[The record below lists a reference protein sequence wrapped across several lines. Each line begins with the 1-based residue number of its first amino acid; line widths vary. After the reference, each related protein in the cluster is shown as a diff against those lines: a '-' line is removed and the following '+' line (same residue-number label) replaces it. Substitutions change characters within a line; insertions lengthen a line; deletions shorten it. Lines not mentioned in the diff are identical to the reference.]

1 MSLTCQKHLFD
12 LDPAVHYLNGA
23 YMSPLLKTVE
33 EAGIRGLQRKRRP
46 ETIGPRDFFTDTERL
61 RTLFA
66 DLVHAASA
74 DEVAIIPSV
83 SYGMAVV
90 AKNLR
95 TQRGQKIIVAEAQFP
110 GNVYPWMAL
119 AGEKGL
125 DIQTIEMPSESSGR
139 GKLWNERLLDAIDD
153 RTAMVALGQIHWAN
167 GTRFDLEKI
176 SEKTHRCGG
185 VVIIDGTQSAGALPT
200 DVQQSG
206 IDALVCAAYKWLMG
220 PYQLG
225 YAWFGPA
232 FLEGKPLEENWIN
245 RLYSEDFARLIDYQ
259 PAYQPGAR
267 RFDAGERSNFINV
280 PMGIAALEQIL
291 DWGPARIQAYCRE
304 LIAKTTAVW
313 QERGF
318 WTEEPDARAAHLFGI
333 QLPARVKPGVLQ
345 QKLKERNIAVSVRG
359 DFVRI
364 SPHVYNDAADI
375 EALTEVLVAM

>member
-74 DEVAIIPSV
+74 DEVAIIPSA
-83 SYGMAVV
+83 SYGMAVI
-90 AKNLR
+90 AKNFR
-95 TQRGQKIIVAEAQFP
+95 ARRGQKIIVAEAQFP
-110 GNVYPWMAL
+110 SNVYPWMVL
-119 AGEKGL
+119 AAENDL
-125 DIQTIEMPSESSGR
+125 DFQTVRMPAEQNGR
-139 GKLWNERLLDAIDD
+139 SRLWNEQLLDAIDD

-167 GTRFDLEKI
+167 GTRFDLAKI
-176 SEKTHRCGG
+176 TEKTHRHGG
-185 VVIIDGTQSAGALPT
+185 VVVVDGTQSVGALPM
-200 DVQQSG
+200 DVRQSG

-225 YAWFGPA
+225 YAWFSPA
-232 FLEGKPLEENWIN
+232 FLEGRPLEENWIN

-259 PAYQPGAR
+259 SAYQPGAR

-291 DWGPARIQAYCRE
+291 AWEPERIQAYCRT
-304 LIAKTTAVW
+304 LMSTAIPLW
-313 QERGF
+313 QDRGYRI
-318 WTEEPDARAAHLFGI
+318 EEAGGRAAHLFGI
-333 QLPARVKPGVLQ
+333 QAPEGLKMNDLQ
-345 QKLKERNIAVSVRG
+345 QKLQNRHIVVSVRG
-359 DFVRI
+359 DFIRI
-364 SPHVYNDAADI
+364 SLNVYNDEADVA
-375 EALTEVLVAM
+375 ALTEVLLEG